1 MYYFEIKTPYL
12 LYKNNK
18 IYLLNYHELDN
29 EDYENNIYYLNDNE
43 IKMNGNF
50 LINNLKIVYN
60 IKSLE
65 DGKYLNVNII
75 VENSDSFDESYMS
88 ILLDNIHKDIGGI

>member
-1 MYYFEIKTPYL
+1 MYNFEIKTPYL

-29 EDYENNIYYLNDNE
+29 ADYENNIYYLNDNE

-75 VENSDSFDESYMS
+75 VENSDSFEESYMS

>member
-1 MYYFEIKTPYL
+1 MYNFEIKTPYL